1 MKVFLLYPD
10 RDFDLSRALP
20 PNAIDLSQDL
30 ALDVLFAAM
39 AQDDQFLWD
48 VARQVVLSGSDELD
62 VILYRQEILK
72 DCLKH
77 PDVVRLIYSIPIEF
91 LERKRKEWLWIS
103 PRHAAPSSIVNGAQ
117 RMLEVSLD
125 LLGRLRKIA
134 DEHARSFASRGFRRF
149 FSMIEQELDD
159 VYLATVAEHIQALRF
174 PKGVLLSAQLG
185 NGNEGTQY
193 MLCKPSDPERSWIKR
208 VFASKSPIYSFSLHP
223 RDDHGAR
230 VLGELR
236 DRGLARVANSVAQAA
251 EHIESFLKVLR
262 WELAF
267 YIGSLNLYE
276 QLEQLNE
283 PVAFPQVAPANERRF
298 SCTGLYDLS
307 LALAMKRT
315 VVGNDVIAD
324 GKNLVIITGPN
335 QGGKT
340 TFLRSVGLA
349 QLMMQAGMFV
359 PAESFSANVCSGVF
373 THFKRE
379 EDKTLR
385 SGKFEEELRRMSAVI
400 DLIRSNGLVLLNES
414 FASTNEREGSEIAR
428 EVVSALL
435 ESGVK
440 IFYVTH
446 MYEFARRVQEQ
457 RAQNVLFLRAERLAD
472 GTRTFKVKEGEPVG
486 TSYGA
491 DLYERIFV
499 AGETVSR
506 RMNPLAQQVQACSST
521 LT

>member
-10 RDFDLSRALP
+10 RDFNPSEELP
-20 PNAIDLSQDL
+20 PNTPDLSQDL
-30 ALDVLFAAM
+30 ALDILFAAM
-39 AQDDQFLWD
+39 AKGDTFLLE
-48 VARQVVLSGSDELD
+48 VARRVVLSGSNDID

-77 PDVVRLIYSIPIEF
+77 PDVVRQLYSIPIEF
-91 LERKRKEWLWIS
+91 LERKRREWLWIS
-103 PRHAAPSSIVNGAQ
+103 PRYSGPSSILNGA
-117 RMLEVSLD
+117 RWMLEVSLD
-125 LLGRLRKIA
+125 LLRRLRQIA
-134 DEHARSFASRGFRRF
+134 DEHAGAFASQGFRRF

-159 VYLATVAEHIQALRF
+159 AYLATVAKHIRALHF
-174 PKGVLLSAQLG
+174 PKGVLLSVQLG
-185 NGNEGTQY
+185 KGNEGTNY
-193 MLCKPSDPERSWIKR
+193 TLCKPSEPERSWLKR
-208 VFASKSPIYSFSLHP
+208 AFASKSPIYSFSLDP
-223 RDDHGAR
+223 RDEHGAR
-230 VLGELR
+230 VLAELR
-236 DRGLARVANSVAQAA
+236 DRGLARVANSVVQAA
-251 EHIESFLKVLR
+251 AHIESFFKVLH

-267 YIGSLNLYE
+267 YIGCLNLYE
-276 QLEQLNE
+276 QLEQLGE
-283 PVAFPQVAPANERRF
+283 PIAFPKVVPAEERQF
-298 SCTGLYDLS
+298 SCTGLYDVS
-307 LALAMKRT
+307 LAFTMKSR

-359 PAESFSANVCSGVF
+359 PAESFSASLCSGVF

-385 SGKFEEELRRMSAVI
+385 SGKFEEELKRMSAIV
-400 DLIRSNGLVLLNES
+400 DLTKPNGLLLLNES

-435 ESGVK
+435 EAGVR

-457 RAQNVLFLRAERLAD
+457 KRPDVLFLRAERLPD
-472 GTRTFKVKEGEPVG
+472 GTRTFKVKEGEPLG

-491 DLYERIFV
+491 DLYRKIF
-499 AGETVSR
+499 
-506 RMNPLAQQVQACSST
+506 LAEEVKHESAPV
-521 LT
+521 